1 MGILC
6 FMSEEHTLMF
16 VVGLVVFVLVPA
28 PFFAAACYCTW
39 LFPRRTARVSES
51 SALFLNATRFF
62 FAKFDP
68 TKYYYGLCMLIRS
81 LLICLVPVIIRDN
94 LPLQV
99 ILIALVIGAIHLVQT
114 QTMPWRV
121 PLNNFIDTGINVSM
135 WMLMMVGSMCVGMSA
150 DLDSIRVVGT
160 VIFILA
166 FILAVGSLIASGS
179 KMFRGGPFYGY
190 FICHDRAHAAAQAR
204 LLKALLRAKVGQ
216 AVYVDTDDL
225 TELDG
230 LLDMLKSR
238 VGTLIAFLTRSTLS
252 KPACAA
258 EITIALMTSK
268 CKVLAVQTQSFVPPD
283 EDDLD
288 DLGSYLDLQ
297 SCNVEHYG
305 ITTAHMTAA
314 FRKLLSVAVTP
325 CVDMPEHLSGTRRF
339 EVLAGMIDAPVK
351 SDVGISHELPK
362 LDSET
367 MSGKLVISSD
377 SHCDEATAVVFLL
390 KIKMKAGLESIVP
403 AGVCCLCDYDCSR
416 GSTLESVS
424 SSRALVVVLSP
435 GTLASPEQLA
445 LAAWATKKRQDAGM
459 PDVIPVNIP
468 GFVYPTEEFFQ
479 QTSPKIFRTSA
490 GVKFGF
496 TESHDYVESLRE
508 FFRSTRTALS
518 THASER
524 VLDHEVQELLSRMRR
539 GPRRS
544 TTSRSTFSRASKDS
558 RTSGSVK
565 NLSCTDIDTS
575 RVLVSV

>member
-1 MGILC
+1 MG
-6 FMSEEHTLMF
+6 
-16 VVGLVVFVLVPA
+16 
-28 PFFAAACYCTW
+28 
-39 LFPRRTARVSES
+39 
-51 SALFLNATRFF
+51 
-62 FAKFDP
+62 
-68 TKYYYGLCMLIRS
+68 
-81 LLICLVPVIIRDN
+81 
-94 LPLQV
+94 
-99 ILIALVIGAIHLVQT
+99 
-114 QTMPWRV
+114 
-121 PLNNFIDTGINVSM
+121 
-135 WMLMMVGSMCVGMSA
+135 GMSA

-160 VIFILA
+160 VIFVLA
-166 FILAVGSLIASGS
+166 FLLAGGSLIASGS

-190 FICHDRAHAAAQAR
+190 FICHGRAHAAAQAR

-258 EITIALMTSK
+258 EITIALMTAK

-283 EDDLD
+283 DDDLS

-314 FRKLLSVAVTP
+314 FRKLLNVAVTP

-351 SDVGISHELPK
+351 SDVDISNELPK

-367 MSGKLVISSD
+367 MSGRLVISSD

-390 KIKMKAGLESIVP
+390 KIKMKEGLESLVP
-403 AGVCCLCDYDCSR
+403 AGMCCLCDYDCSR

-424 SSRALVVVLSP
+424 SSRAVVVVLSP

-445 LAAWATKKRQDAGM
+445 LAAWATRKRQDAGM

-468 GFVYPTEEFFQ
+468 GFVF
-479 QTSPKIFRTSA
+479 
-490 GVKFGF
+490 
-496 TESHDYVESLRE
+496 L
-508 FFRSTRTALS
+508 
-518 THASER
+518 
-524 VLDHEVQELLSRMRR
+524 
-539 GPRRS
+539 
-544 TTSRSTFSRASKDS
+544 
-558 RTSGSVK
+558 
-565 NLSCTDIDTS
+565 
-575 RVLVSV
+575 